1 MAPRND
7 SDDRLITKKVNAAI
21 LGLASMN
28 GVQRP
33 VRVIFDR
40 SGQSCLAG
48 HVRSAPKADL
58 EAAVVAATVLMGA
71 AMVCAASSSRSR
83 CRKQP
88 TICGNSL

>member
-33 VRVIFDR
+33 VRV
-40 SGQSCLAG
+40 
-48 HVRSAPKADL
+48 K
-58 EAAVVAATVLMGA
+58 
-71 AMVCAASSSRSR
+71 SRNHGLSR
-83 CRKQP
+83 
-88 TICGNSL
+88 